1 MLIHA
6 PLLPVDR
13 ARKSSGRGGI
23 RGTLPPVRIT
33 DILTDA
39 EGIRTV
45 WSPEEWHVL
54 EPFAERDGWAKT
66 LRMAH
71 LIVAQAKALGEL

>member
-39 EGIRTV
+39 EGIATI
-45 WSPEEWHVL
+45 WTPEEWRILALV
-54 EPFAERDGWAKT
+54 AEGDGWAAT
-66 LRMAH
+66 LRLAH
-71 LIVAQAKALGEL
+71 LIVAQARALGEL